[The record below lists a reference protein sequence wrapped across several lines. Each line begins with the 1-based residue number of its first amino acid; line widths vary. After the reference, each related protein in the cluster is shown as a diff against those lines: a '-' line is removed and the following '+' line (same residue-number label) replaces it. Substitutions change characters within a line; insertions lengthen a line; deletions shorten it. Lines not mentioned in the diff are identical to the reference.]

1 MMETLGK
8 FMVYIFT
15 FLGVFCF
22 TVFVVVHYIRHHTGI
37 LLLNI
42 SWIPIY
48 RKQICEDLVDRV
60 CILFLL
66 Q

>member
-1 MMETLGK
+1 MMETLVQ

-15 FLGVFCF
+15 FLGFCF
-22 TVFVVVHYIRHHTGI
+22 TVFVVVSDTIQAFF
-37 LLLNI
+37 LLNI

-48 RKQICEDLVDRV
+48 RKQICEELVDRV